1 MWILYILPSWYTHAV
16 PILGIVIILISMF
29 LKVIPVISTYYL
41 PLRII
46 GLIIFIFGIFFEG
59 VMFSGK
65 ELESKV
71 KEFFV
76 NSKIDPSKLFGNF
89 GVQSGTNMEAFIKS
103 LKQDRDNFDVKSY
116 TNSLSMI
123 SLLNTNVI
131 DFVIMDSIPAKAFAS
146 RNKNLQ
152 YIKLHETKF
161 DLGIVFPKNSKLI
174 DKVNEVIDDMIDDG
188 EIEKIERKI
197 LREFDE

>member
-29 LKVIPVISTYYL
+29 LKVIPVISTYYF

-71 KEFFV
+71 KELEAKVIEAQTKSAVV
-76 NSKIDPSKLFGNF
+76 NTKIVEKVITKQKIVKERGEEIIKYVDKEIVKYDIKFAPGGQCEIPK
-89 GVQSGTNMEAFIKS
+89 EFIAIH
-103 LKQDRDNFDVKSY
+103 
-116 TNSLSMI
+116 T
-123 SLLNTNVI
+123 
-131 DFVIMDSIPAKAFAS
+131 KAAED
-146 RNKNLQ
+146 
-152 YIKLHETKF
+152 IK
-161 DLGIVFPKNSKLI
+161 
-174 DKVNEVIDDMIDDG
+174 
-188 EIEKIERKI
+188 
-197 LREFDE
+197 